1 MEIRL
6 KPCPFCGGEARM
18 NYWRRLVN
26 CERCGATTES
36 VDDWNRRAIETD
48 IVEEVKRAI
57 RDLVEEIKQPV
68 LDSCDVGEQA
78 ILDLYDVG
86 ERVSGGLIDDEDDE
100 EDLLEGDL
108 EDQFEKLMGG
118 DI

>member
-1 MEIRL
+1 MKL
-6 KPCPFCGGEARM
+6 KPCPFCGGEAKEM
-18 NYWRRLVN
+18 DIVDPPFVYCTSCGGVN
-26 CERCGATTES
+26 KS
-36 VDDWNRRAIETD
+36 VTAWNRRKIEKD

-57 RDLVEEIKQPV
+57 RNLVEEIKQPV
-68 LDSCDVGEQA
+68 MDLCDVGEQA